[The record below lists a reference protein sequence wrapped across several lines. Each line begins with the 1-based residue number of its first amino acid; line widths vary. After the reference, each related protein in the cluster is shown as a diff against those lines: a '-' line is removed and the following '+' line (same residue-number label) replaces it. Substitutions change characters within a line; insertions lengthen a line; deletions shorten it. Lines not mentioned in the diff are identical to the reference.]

1 MNPKLFDVHTH
12 VNFNLFKDDW
22 KEVLDRAV
30 ESGVWLAN
38 VGTQQDTSKR
48 ALEMASSYKR
58 GVYAIIGLHPIHTSK
73 SYHDLKELGEGGAEF
88 TSRGEIFDIE
98 KYRPLAEHPKTIA
111 IGECGLD
118 YFRLDVDTAKI
129 QREVFIAQ
137 IELAIA
143 VQKPLMLHIRPSEG
157 SMDAYKDALDILT
170 SYVLRLP
177 SIPANVHFFAG
188 DWAIAKSFLDIGCTL
203 SFTGVVTFTK
213 DYDEVIKNAPLDR
226 ILTET
231 DAPYI
236 TPTPFR
242 GRRNEPSYVKY
253 GAERMAQIRG
263 ISTEEFSKATLENAL
278 KFFKL

>member
-1 MNPKLFDVHTH
+1 MSPKLFDVHTH

-22 KEVLDRAV
+22 KEVCDRAV
-30 ESGVWLAN
+30 SEGVWLAN

-48 ALEMASSYKR
+48 AIEMAEEYEK

-88 TSRGEIFDIE
+88 TSRGESFRVE
-98 KYRPLAEHPKTIA
+98 AYRSLAEHPKTIA

-118 YFRLDVDTAKI
+118 YYRLDTETAKV
-129 QREVFIAQ
+129 QREAFVAQ
-137 IELAIA
+137 IELANS
-143 VQKPLMLHIRPSEG
+143 VNKPLMLHVRE
-157 SMDAYKDALDILT
+157 AYPDALAIVKE
-170 SYVLRLP
+170 YAKVQ
-177 SIPANVHFFAG
+177 ANVHFFAG
-188 DWAIAKSFLDIGCTL
+188 NWEIAKTFLDIGCTL
-203 SFTGVVTFTK
+203 SFTGVVTFTH

-263 ISTEEFSKATLENAL
+263 MSYEDFAKATTENAL
-278 KFFKL
+278 TFFKLL